1 MIAKIHNAFKELSR
15 QHKAIR
21 GFYCGKVSKSLGTGE
36 QFYPLCFLEDNMC
49 ISTSKIDQATLNV
62 NVNFQILMLPQA
74 YGNKYTVVECESVSE
89 RIAQQYLLKLK
100 ADRKGGT
107 SEIGVASFNTM
118 SVSNWYDDKSA
129 GVRVSCT
136 LQIPNEVNY
145 CELDDFDG
153 EGKFEHSDLFSDIDT
168 TGAEDCHGRSNY
180 AYKFPKINY

>member
-1 MIAKIHNAFKELSR
+1 MISKIHNTFKELSR
-15 QHKAIR
+15 QHGKIR
-21 GFYCGKVSKSLGTGE
+21 GFYCGKVSKRLGTGE
-36 QFYPLCFLEDNMC
+36 QFYPLCFLEDNMS
-49 ISTSKIDQATLNV
+49 ISTSKIDQAILNV

-74 YGNKYTVVECESVSE
+74 DDNKYSPIECESICE

-100 ADRKGGT
+100 ADRKAGT

-145 CELDDFDG
+145 CELDDFDE
-153 EGKFEHSDLFSDIDT
+153 EGTLDKDDLFSDINTD
-168 TGAEDCHGRSNY
+168 GAEDCQGTNY